1 MLSVGNVMGLAWVLI
16 EVDSYCK
23 LCILW
28 VLFMVVFAQVSY
40 RRHVTIVTMKKPIY
54 AY

>member
-28 VLFMVVFAQVSY
+28 VLYSRKSPTEGMLQLLQ
-40 RRHVTIVTMKKPIY
+40 
-54 AY
+54 